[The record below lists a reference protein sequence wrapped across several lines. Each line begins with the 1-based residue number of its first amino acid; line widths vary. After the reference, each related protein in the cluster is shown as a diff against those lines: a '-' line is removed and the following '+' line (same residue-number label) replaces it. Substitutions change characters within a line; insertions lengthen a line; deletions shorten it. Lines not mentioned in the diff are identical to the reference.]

1 MSISDF
7 NGFDWIVIAV
17 LMLSTALAL
26 RRGLVRA
33 IFGIFGLVCGF
44 KLAGWYYTDVGEW
57 INHYRLITS
66 VSAARI
72 VAFLLIATVAALGF
86 EMAGWSVQKTLRA
99 VGLSF
104 LDRTLGVA
112 FGFARGCLIAIALL
126 LVTSNFAPQSQAITT
141 SVTSPYLFAL
151 AHDVS
156 FLVPQYL
163 QQRMADGA
171 FDLKHK
177 TPDWI
182 NRH

>member
-1 MSISDF
+1 MTDL
-7 NGFDWIVIAV
+7 NGFDWIVIAILV
-17 LMLSTALAL
+17 LSTALSL

-33 IFGIFGLVCGF
+33 VFGIFGLVGGF
-44 KLAGWYYTDVGEW
+44 KLAGWYYITAGEW
-57 INHYRLITS
+57 INRFGLIGS

-72 VAFLLIATVAALGF
+72 VAFLLIAVVAGMGF
-86 EMAGWSVQKTLRA
+86 EMAGWGVQKTLRA
-99 VGLSF
+99 AGLSF

-126 LVTSNFAPQSQAITT
+126 LVTTNFAPQSQAVTT
-141 SVTSPYLFAL
+141 SVLSPYLFAL

-163 QQRMADGA
+163 LQRMADGT
-171 FDLKHK
+171 FESKQKL
-177 TPDWI
+177 PDWI